1 MNVFI
6 SGNVVESNIA
16 LNDDAGNPIA
26 NVVAVTYRVIDSE
39 NNELVKPTVYVPD
52 GDDYPEI
59 KEEPAEPETPKT
71 PETPE
76 NPEEALADEPVQE
89 EPSEEPSEP
98 VEEETIS
105 EVIVQTSEEVNTLKE
120 ETSRDIRI
128 ICLKAKTKSGAVF
141 SLEYAYGLTIADPLT
156 VGVNSFMTYRQAQKM
171 AMDMPKLNNWEA
183 MSQSQRIS
191 ALLEAKQ
198 RICRLAFD
206 FGQVQLDMTKQDY
219 VVQAAGK
226 PRCVQVGEIF
236 GVYGGSVKLED
247 LSVEDF
253 EALPTKFRT
262 ALMQAQLA
270 EANDVLEVDSIAE
283 RRRQGLI
290 LETIG
295 EVKQMF
301 SSIIPAQMAVSS
313 KAMSY
318 LSRYL
323 ASGKKIGRS

>member
-1 MNVFI
+1 MNVYI
-6 SGNVVESNIA
+6 SGNAVESTIA

-26 NVVAVTYRVIDSE
+26 NVVSVVYRVIDSE
-39 NNELVKPTVYVPD
+39 SKELVKSMVYVPD
-52 GDDYPEI
+52 GEDYPEI
-59 KEEPAEPETPKT
+59 TETPAEPETP
-71 PETPE
+71 ET
-76 NPEEALADEPVQE
+76 PEEALTDEPEQ
-89 EPSEEPSEP
+89 EEPSEP

-128 ICLKAKTKSGAVF
+128 ICLKAKTRSGAVF

-156 VGVNSFMTYRQAQKM
+156 VGVNSFITYRQAQKM
-171 AMDMPKLNNWEA
+171 AMDMPKLNNWES

>member
-26 NVVAVTYRVIDSE
+26 DVVGVTYRVIDSE
-39 NNELVKPTVYVPD
+39 NNELVKPTVYVPN
-52 GDDYPEI
+52 GEDYPEET
-59 KEEPAEPETPKT
+59 EEPTEPET

-76 NPEEALADEPVQE
+76 EALTDEPEQ
-89 EPSEEPSEP
+89 EEPSEP

-128 ICLKAKTKSGAVF
+128 ICLKAKTRSGAVF

-171 AMDMPKLNNWEA
+171 AMDMPKLNNWES

-301 SSIIPAQMAVSS
+301 SSIIPAQMTVSS

>member
-26 NVVAVTYRVIDSE
+26 DVVAVTYRVIDSE
-39 NNELVKPTVYVPD
+39 NNELVKPMVYVPN
-52 GDDYPEI
+52 GEDYPE
-59 KEEPAEPETPKT
+59 ETEDPAEPETP
-71 PETPE
+71 
-76 NPEEALADEPVQE
+76 EEALTDEPAQE

-156 VGVNSFMTYRQAQKM
+156 VGVNSFMTYRQAQKL
-171 AMDMPKLNNWEA
+171 AMDMPKLNNWES

>member
-1 MNVFI
+1 MNVYI
-6 SGNVVESNIA
+6 SGNVVESVIA

-26 NVVAVTYRVIDSE
+26 DVVGVTYRVIDSE

-52 GDDYPEI
+52 GDDYPEET
-59 KEEPAEPETPKT
+59 EEPAELET

-76 NPEEALADEPVQE
+76 NTEEVLADEPVQE
-89 EPSEEPSEP
+89 EP
-98 VEEETIS
+98 VEQETIS
-105 EVIVQTSEEVNTLKE
+105 EVIVQTSEEVNALEE

-128 ICLKAKTKSGAVF
+128 ICLKAKTKTGAVF
-141 SLEYAYGLTIADPLT
+141 SLEYAYGLTIADPLQ

-183 MSQSQRIS
+183 TSQSQRIS

-206 FGQVQLDMTKQDY
+206 FGQNQPDMTKN
-219 VVQAAGK
+219 
-226 PRCVQVGEIF
+226 
-236 GVYGGSVKLED
+236 LED

-253 EALPTKFRT
+253 EALPIKFKT
-262 ALMQAQLA
+262 ALKKAQLA

-323 ASGKKIGRS
+323 VSGKKIGRS

>member
-1 MNVFI
+1 MNVYI
-6 SGNVVESNIA
+6 SGNVVESVIA

-26 NVVAVTYRVIDSE
+26 DVVGVTYRVIDSE

-52 GDDYPEI
+52 GDDYPEET
-59 KEEPAEPETPKT
+59 EEPAEPET

-76 NPEEALADEPVQE
+76 NPEEVLADEPVQE
-89 EPSEEPSEP
+89 EP
-98 VEEETIS
+98 VEQETIS
-105 EVIVQTSEEVNTLKE
+105 EVIVQTSEEVNALEE

-128 ICLKAKTKSGAVF
+128 ICLKAKTKTGAVF
-141 SLEYAYGLTIADPLT
+141 SLEYAYGLTIADPLQ

-206 FGQVQLDMTKQDY
+206 FGQIQLDMTKQDY

-253 EALPTKFRT
+253 EALPTKFKT

>member
-1 MNVFI
+1 MNVYI
-6 SGNVVESNIA
+6 SGNVVESVIA

-26 NVVAVTYRVIDSE
+26 DVVGVTYRVIDSE

-52 GDDYPEI
+52 GDDYPEET
-59 KEEPAEPETPKT
+59 EEPAEPET

-76 NPEEALADEPVQE
+76 NPEEVLADEPVQE
-89 EPSEEPSEP
+89 EPFEQ
-98 VEEETIS
+98 ETIS
-105 EVIVQTSEEVNTLKE
+105 EVIVQTSEEVNALEE

-128 ICLKAKTKSGAVF
+128 ICLKAKTKTGAVF
-141 SLEYAYGLTIADPLT
+141 SLEYAYGLTIADPLQ

-183 MSQSQRIS
+183 TSQSQRIS

-206 FGQVQLDMTKQDY
+206 FGQIQLDMTKQDY

-226 PRCVQVGEIF
+226 PRCVQVGGIF

-253 EALPTKFRT
+253 EALPTKFKT
-262 ALMQAQLA
+262 ALMKAQLA

-323 ASGKKIGRS
+323 VSGKKIGRS

>member
-39 NNELVKPTVYVPD
+39 NNELVKPTVYVPN
-52 GDDYPEI
+52 GYDYPE
-59 KEEPAEPETPKT
+59 ETEDPAEPETP
-71 PETPE
+71 ET
-76 NPEEALADEPVQE
+76 PEEALTDEPEQE
-89 EPSEEPSEP
+89 EPS
-98 VEEETIS
+98 EEETIS
-105 EVIVQTSEEVNTLKE
+105 EVIVQTSEEVNTLKD

-128 ICLKAKTKSGAVF
+128 ICLKAKTKTGAVF

-156 VGVNSFMTYRQAQKM
+156 VGVNSFMTYRQAQKL
-171 AMDMPKLNNWEA
+171 AMDMPKLNNWES

-206 FGQVQLDMTKQDY
+206 FGLVQLDMTKQDY

-247 LSVEDF
+247 LSIEDF

>member
-1 MNVFI
+1 MNVYI
-6 SGNVVESNIA
+6 SGNAVESTIA

-26 NVVAVTYRVIDSE
+26 NVVSVVYRVIDSE
-39 NNELVKPTVYVPD
+39 SKELVKSMVYVPD
-52 GDDYPEI
+52 GEDYPEI
-59 KEEPAEPETPKT
+59 PETPAEPEE
-71 PETPE
+71 PEVS
-76 NPEEALADEPVQE
+76 EEALSE
-89 EPSEEPSEP
+89 EPSEEPVPEEPSEGP
-98 VEEETIS
+98 TEQETIS
-105 EVIVQTSEEVNTLKE
+105 EVTVLTSEDVNTLNE
-120 ETSRDIRI
+120 DSSRDIRI
-128 ICLKAKTKSGAVF
+128 ICLKAKTKTGAVF
-141 SLEYAYGLTIADPLT
+141 SLEYAYGLTVSDPLQ

-171 AMDMPKLNNWEA
+171 AMDMPKLNNWES

>member
-39 NNELVKPTVYVPD
+39 NNELVKPTVYVPN
-52 GDDYPEI
+52 GDDYPE
-59 KEEPAEPETPKT
+59 ETEDPAEPETP
-71 PETPE
+71 ET
-76 NPEEALADEPVQE
+76 PEEALTDEPEQ
-89 EPSEEPSEP
+89 EEPSEP

-171 AMDMPKLNNWEA
+171 AMDMPKLNNWES

>member
-26 NVVAVTYRVIDSE
+26 DVVAVTYRVIDSE
-39 NNELVKPTVYVPD
+39 SNELVKPTVYVPN
-52 GDDYPEI
+52 GEDYPEET
-59 KEEPAEPETPKT
+59 EEPTD

-76 NPEEALADEPVQE
+76 EALTDEPEQ
-89 EPSEEPSEP
+89 EEPSEP

-171 AMDMPKLNNWEA
+171 AMDMPKLNNWES

-301 SSIIPAQMAVSS
+301 SSVIPAQMAVSS

>member
-1 MNVFI
+1 MNVFV

-26 NVVAVTYRVIDSE
+26 DVVAVTYRVIDSE
-39 NNELVKPTVYVPD
+39 NNELVKPTVYVPN
-52 GDDYPEI
+52 GEDYPEET
-59 KEEPAEPETPKT
+59 EEPTEPET

-76 NPEEALADEPVQE
+76 EALTDEPEQ
-89 EPSEEPSEP
+89 EEPSEP

-128 ICLKAKTKSGAVF
+128 ICLKAKTRSGAVF

-171 AMDMPKLNNWEA
+171 AMDMPKLNNWES

>member
-1 MNVFI
+1 MNVYI
-6 SGNVVESNIA
+6 SGNVVESVIA

-26 NVVAVTYRVIDSE
+26 DVVGVTYRVIDSE

-52 GDDYPEI
+52 GDDYPEET
-59 KEEPAEPETPKT
+59 EEPAEPET

-76 NPEEALADEPVQE
+76 NPEEGLADEPVQ
-89 EPSEEPSEP
+89 EEPSEP

-105 EVIVQTSEEVNTLKE
+105 EVVVQTSEEVNTLKE

-128 ICLKAKTKSGAVF
+128 ICLKAKTKTGAVF
-141 SLEYAYGLTIADPLT
+141 SLEYAYGLTIADPLQ

-183 MSQSQRIS
+183 TSQSQRIS

-226 PRCVQVGEIF
+226 PRCVKVGD
-236 GVYGGSVKLED
+236 GNSVKLED

-301 SSIIPAQMAVSS
+301 SSVIPAQMAVSS